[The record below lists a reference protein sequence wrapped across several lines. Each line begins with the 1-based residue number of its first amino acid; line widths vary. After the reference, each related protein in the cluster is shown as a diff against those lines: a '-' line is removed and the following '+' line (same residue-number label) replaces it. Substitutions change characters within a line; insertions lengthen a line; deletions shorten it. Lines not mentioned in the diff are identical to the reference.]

1 MCVRLT
7 SRISSQLGHP
17 CVKKSFVDCKME
29 QTRQARSSA
38 LPDLG
43 GIVLFFFVGGSATE
57 SMNTCEKRR
66 VIFNLEWSS
75 SPVAVGLA

>member
-1 MCVRLT
+1 
-7 SRISSQLGHP
+7 
-17 CVKKSFVDCKME
+17 ME